1 MLARKTRRIRA
12 FLRRGPRVPR
22 ELLPGGVPDAH
33 ARGLRNNAGELG
45 LRRYSGSG
53 QTSWG
58 RDERQGHCTE
68 GQPPA
73 TPCRPSTAKV
83 D

>member
-1 MLARKTRRIRA
+1 MLAAKPA
-12 FLRRGPRVPR
+12 SSCVFCDAGHASPESSFLEESRTPT
-22 ELLPGGVPDAH
+22 

-53 QTSWG
+53 QTSWE

-68 GQPPA
+68 GQPPSP
-73 TPCRPSTAKV
+73 PCRPSTARV